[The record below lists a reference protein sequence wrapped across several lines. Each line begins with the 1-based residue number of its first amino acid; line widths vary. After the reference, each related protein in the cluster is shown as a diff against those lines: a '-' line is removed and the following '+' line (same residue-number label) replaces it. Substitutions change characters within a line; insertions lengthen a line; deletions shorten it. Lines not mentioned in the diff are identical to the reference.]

1 MPGSV
6 LGTGN
11 TAEKK
16 AHPYP
21 YDTYFLGK
29 ELGNKRAKISFQME
43 ICAIKKKPGMK
54 LARPELEG
62 DVLTTGLPGKF
73 TQIS

>member
-16 AHPYP
+16 AHPHP

-29 ELGNKRAKISFQME
+29 ELGNKRAKISFLME
-43 ICAIKKKPGMK
+43 ICAIKKRPGV
-54 LARPELEG
+54 G
-62 DVLTTGLPGKF
+62 G
-73 TQIS
+73 